1 MIDEK
6 LKNFFNKFP
15 HIKENKPL
23 QTTLSKKINNLIKKE
38 LQHGASQ
45 IEAEQKAL
53 LNLTDLDTLLSQLKS
68 LEATDYSKYNDFFAK
83 IFDSK
88 LVNELKLKLN
98 QIDEIHLNYR
108 LGDILVLPTDSPNL
122 IVHDFMSR
130 DIENLHS
137 TVEKIGNVLKITQG
151 PRKLVGI
158 FKNKT
163 LLFLP
168 KEFTG
173 FLTIRSQSGDV
184 YINKIPSYCMID
196 ITAVSGDLLL
206 AHSTLKRVQ
215 ADLKSGDIAVSA
227 TSANVFHINAHSGM
241 LTADNVNAK
250 EEISYHTTSG
260 NMDLENISSKSFFID
275 TKTGKI
281 TVNQLKSQ
289 NIEILTDSGNITL
302 NNIEAKGNV
311 KANTGKINLS
321 LDKSNQFNLSIQSKI
336 GNIHIH
342 IPDTISFTFN
352 VDTKKI
358 GLTDLPLNSIIYSSD
373 DYDKVKGY
381 VGAEDSNNS
390 LNIESDMGKVSIK
403 NPN

>member
-6 LKNFFNKFP
+6 LKKFFNKFP

-88 LVNELKLKLN
+88 LVNELTLKLN

>member
-6 LKNFFNKFP
+6 LKKFFNKFP

-108 LGDILVLPTDSPNL
+108 LGDILVLPTNSPNL

-184 YINKIPSYCMID
+184 YINKIPNHCMID

-241 LTADNVNAK
+241 LTADNINAK

-260 NMDLENISSKSFFID
+260 NMDLENISSKNFFID

-302 NNIEAKGNV
+302 NNSEGKGNV

>member
-6 LKNFFNKFP
+6 LKKFFNKFP

-184 YINKIPSYCMID
+184 YINKIPNHCMID

-260 NMDLENISSKSFFID
+260 NMDLENISSKNFFID

-311 KANTGKINLS
+311 KANTGKINSS

>member
-6 LKNFFNKFP
+6 LKKFFNKFP

-108 LGDILVLPTDSPNL
+108 LGDILVLPTNSPNL

-184 YINKIPSYCMID
+184 YINKIPNHCMID

-241 LTADNVNAK
+241 LTADNINAK
-250 EEISYHTTSG
+250 EEISYHT
-260 NMDLENISSKSFFID
+260 

-381 VGAEDSNNS
+381 VSAEDSNNS

>member
-6 LKNFFNKFP
+6 LKKFFNKFP

-108 LGDILVLPTDSPNL
+108 LGDILVLPTNSPNL

-227 TSANVFHINAHSGM
+227 TSANVFHINAHSGT
-241 LTADNVNAK
+241 LTADNINAK

-260 NMDLENISSKSFFID
+260 NIDLENISSKNFFID

-302 NNIEAKGNV
+302 NNSEGKGNV

>member
-6 LKNFFNKFP
+6 LKEFFNKFP

>member
-6 LKNFFNKFP
+6 LKKFFNKFP

-108 LGDILVLPTDSPNL
+108 LGDILVLPTNSPNL

-184 YINKIPSYCMID
+184 YINKIPNHCMID

-241 LTADNVNAK
+241 LTADNINAK

-260 NMDLENISSKSFFID
+260 NMDLENISSKNFFID

-302 NNIEAKGNV
+302 NNSEGKGNV
-311 KANTGKINLS
+311 KANTGKINSS

-373 DYDKVKGY
+373 DYDKVKG
-381 VGAEDSNNS
+381 
-390 LNIESDMGKVSIK
+390 
-403 NPN
+403 

>member
-6 LKNFFNKFP
+6 LKKFFNKFP

-108 LGDILVLPTDSPNL
+108 LGDILVLPTNSPNL

-184 YINKIPSYCMID
+184 YINKIPNHCMID

-215 ADLKSGDIAVSA
+215 ADLKSGDTAVSA

-241 LTADNVNAK
+241 LTADNINAK
-250 EEISYHTTSG
+250 EEISYHTISG
-260 NMDLENISSKSFFID
+260 NMDLENISSKNFFID

>member
-6 LKNFFNKFP
+6 LKKFFNKFP

-108 LGDILVLPTDSPNL
+108 LGDILVLPTNSPNL

-184 YINKIPSYCMID
+184 YINKIPNHCMID

-241 LTADNVNAK
+241 LTADNINAK

-260 NMDLENISSKSFFID
+260 NMDLENISSKNFFID

-302 NNIEAKGNV
+302 NNSEGKGNV
-311 KANTGKINLS
+311 KANTGKINSS

>member
-6 LKNFFNKFP
+6 LKKFFNKFP

-108 LGDILVLPTDSPNL
+108 LGDILVLPTNSPNL

-184 YINKIPSYCMID
+184 YINKIPNHCMID

-241 LTADNVNAK
+241 LTADNINAK

-260 NMDLENISSKSFFID
+260 NMDLENISSKNFFID

>member
-6 LKNFFNKFP
+6 LKKFFNKFP

-184 YINKIPSYCMID
+184 YINKIPNHCMID

-241 LTADNVNAK
+241 LTADNINAK

-260 NMDLENISSKSFFID
+260 NMDLENISSKNFFID

>member
-6 LKNFFNKFP
+6 LKKFFNKFP

-108 LGDILVLPTDSPNL
+108 LGDILVLPTNSPNL

-184 YINKIPSYCMID
+184 YINKIPNHCMID

-241 LTADNVNAK
+241 LTADNINAK

-260 NMDLENISSKSFFID
+260 NIDLENISSKNFFID

-302 NNIEAKGNV
+302 NNSEGKGNV

>member
-6 LKNFFNKFP
+6 LKKFFNKFP

-311 KANTGKINLS
+311 KANTGKINSS

>member
-6 LKNFFNKFP
+6 LKKFFNKFP

-108 LGDILVLPTDSPNL
+108 LGDILVLPTNSPNL

-184 YINKIPSYCMID
+184 YINKIPNHCMID

-241 LTADNVNAK
+241 LTADNINAK

-302 NNIEAKGNV
+302 NNSEGKGNV

>member
-6 LKNFFNKFP
+6 LKKFFNKFP

-184 YINKIPSYCMID
+184 YINKIPNHCMID

-302 NNIEAKGNV
+302 NNSEGKGNV
-311 KANTGKINLS
+311 KANTGKINSS

>member
-108 LGDILVLPTDSPNL
+108 LGDILVLPTNSPNL

-184 YINKIPSYCMID
+184 YINKIPSHCMID

>member
-6 LKNFFNKFP
+6 LKKFFNKFP

-184 YINKIPSYCMID
+184 YINKIPNHCMID

>member
-6 LKNFFNKFP
+6 LKKFFNKFP

-108 LGDILVLPTDSPNL
+108 LGDILVLPTNSPNL

-184 YINKIPSYCMID
+184 YINKILNHCMID

-241 LTADNVNAK
+241 LTADNINAK

-260 NMDLENISSKSFFID
+260 NMDLENISSKNFFID

-321 LDKSNQFNLSIQSKI
+321 LDKSNQFNLFIQSKI

-381 VGAEDSNNS
+381 VAAEDSNNS

>member
-1 MIDEK
+1 
-6 LKNFFNKFP
+6 
-15 HIKENKPL
+15 
-23 QTTLSKKINNLIKKE
+23 
-38 LQHGASQ
+38 
-45 IEAEQKAL
+45 
-53 LNLTDLDTLLSQLKS
+53 
-68 LEATDYSKYNDFFAK
+68 
-83 IFDSK
+83 
-88 LVNELKLKLN
+88 
-98 QIDEIHLNYR
+98 
-108 LGDILVLPTDSPNL
+108 
-122 IVHDFMSR
+122 
-130 DIENLHS
+130 
-137 TVEKIGNVLKITQG
+137 
-151 PRKLVGI
+151 
-158 FKNKT
+158 
-163 LLFLP
+163 
-168 KEFTG
+168 
-173 FLTIRSQSGDV
+173 
-184 YINKIPSYCMID
+184 
-196 ITAVSGDLLL
+196 
-206 AHSTLKRVQ
+206 
-215 ADLKSGDIAVSA
+215 
-227 TSANVFHINAHSGM
+227 
-241 LTADNVNAK
+241 
-250 EEISYHTTSG
+250 
-260 NMDLENISSKSFFID
+260 MDLENISSKSFFID